1 MFRFIIR
8 DRETT
13 RCFKDYKAA
22 SGRLGSRRILD
33 GPVSDPMS
41 DEPPPKKPTKPAAPR
56 REQLGCACS
65 PRGEAVGGCPC
76 CHAPGTAAACGAGT
90 SQGPLG
96 TSARATDAGA
106 HCNGRSPLA
115 GRQMPRSLGCVA
127 APLKTAAKTS
137 AGRGSMHGC
146 FHRASRSRMQRMMQS
161 GTKLPSGC
169 VGIVRY
175 ILTNTARSTRDR
187 VRTIRC
193 SLSRGRV
200 LG

>member
-1 MFRFIIR
+1 MKGAACRRPPCPESRRGVRAAPAPYRPRGVSPGLLISLLTLEQAHKSEVITVAR
-8 DRETT
+8 RT
-13 RCFKDYKAA
+13 RRPVYHTLELPVGPKAA
-22 SGRLGSRRILD
+22 WDCMGAD
-33 GPVSDPMS
+33 MS
-41 DEPPPKKPTKPAAPR
+41 IAE
-56 REQLGCACS
+56 
-65 PRGEAVGGCPC
+65 
-76 CHAPGTAAACGAGT
+76 
-90 SQGPLG
+90 
-96 TSARATDAGA
+96 
-106 HCNGRSPLA
+106 
-115 GRQMPRSLGCVA
+115 RSLGCVA